1 MKWFSCSVQ
10 IPGKKITYTLLKTAK
25 FNINHLNLDNFQH
38 QLLTFKEDL
47 LFSGADGEAE
57 ECKLG

>member
-1 MKWFSCSVQ
+1 MEWFSHSVQ
-10 IPGKKITYTLLKTAK
+10 IIGKRLCTTLLKTAK
-25 FNINHLNLDNFQH
+25 FNINNLNLDNFQH